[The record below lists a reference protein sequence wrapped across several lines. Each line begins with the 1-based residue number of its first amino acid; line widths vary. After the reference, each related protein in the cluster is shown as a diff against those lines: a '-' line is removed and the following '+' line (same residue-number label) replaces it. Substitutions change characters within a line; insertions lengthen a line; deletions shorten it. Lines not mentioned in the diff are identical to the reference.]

1 MSLDVYLYRKF
12 KKLYEDGTI
21 EDCEEEVY
29 SANCTHNLN
38 TMADKCGLYELLWR
52 PEEIDITKANQL
64 IEPLTVGLELLK
76 SNPEYFKQFNPS
88 NGWGSYDGFVRF
100 VEKYL
105 EACVENDDCYVMVW
119 R

>member
-1 MSLDVYLYRKF
+1 MSLDVYLYKKY
-12 KKLYEDGTI
+12 KKLYEDGTT

-38 TMADKCGLYELLWR
+38 IMADKCGLYELLWR
-52 PEEIDITKANQL
+52 PEEVGVTKANQL

-76 SNPEYFKQFNPS
+76 SKPEYFKQFNPS
-88 NGWGSYDGFVRF
+88 NGWGSYEGFVRF

-105 EACVENDDCYVMVW
+105 EACVENGDCYVRVW